1 MNWTK
6 SKSYTAGTVV
16 VHQDKL
22 YRKLGDGDDSAPDS
36 VPGGWAEIPPE
47 RNNLAEYTAIEASLG
62 SYEKRKAKHQ
72 AKVAAAKAS
81 AEAKLKALGLT
92 VDELQALGLGVAS

>member
-6 SKSYTAGTVV
+6 SQSYTAGDVV
-16 VHQDKL
+16 VHQHKL
-22 YRKLGDGDDSAPDS
+22 YQKLDDGDNSPPDDIA
-36 VPGGWAEIPPE
+36 GGWGEIPPE
-47 RNNLAEYTAIEASLG
+47 RHNLAEYTAIEASFG
-62 SYEKRKAKHQ
+62 SYEQRVKDNK

-92 VDELQALGLGVAS
+92 VDELQALGL

>member
-1 MNWTK
+1 MNWTN
-6 SKSYTAGTVV
+6 SKTYTAGNVV

-22 YRKLGDGDDSAPDS
+22 YQKLDDGDNSPPDD
-36 VPGGWAEIPPE
+36 VAGGWVEIPPE

-62 SYEKRKAKHQ
+62 SYEQRVKDHQ

-92 VDELQALGLGVAS
+92 VDELQALGL

>member
-1 MNWTK
+1 MNWTN

-22 YRKLGDGDDSAPDS
+22 YQKLDDGDNSPPDDIA
-36 VPGGWAEIPPE
+36 GGWVEVPPE

-62 SYEKRKAKHQ
+62 SYEARKAKHQ
-72 AKVAAAKAS
+72 ADVRKKLAAA
-81 AEAKLKALGLT
+81 GLDP
-92 VDELQALGLGVAS
+92 VDVLAVLNA

>member
-22 YRKLGDGDDSAPDS
+22 YQKLDDGDDSPPDDIA
-36 VPGGWAEIPPE
+36 GGWVEIPPE
-47 RNNLAEYTAIEASLG
+47 RNNLAQYTAIEASLG
-62 SYEKRKAKHQ
+62 SYEERKAKHQ
-72 AKVAAAKAS
+72 AEVRKKLAAA
-81 AEAKLKALGLT
+81 GLEPAD
-92 VDELQALGLGVAS
+92 VLAVLRA

>member
-6 SKSYTAGTVV
+6 SQSYTAGTVV

-22 YRKLGDGDDSAPDS
+22 YQKLDDGDDSPPDDIA
-36 VPGGWAEIPPE
+36 GGWVEVPAE

-62 SYEKRKAKHQ
+62 SYEQRVKDRK

-92 VDELQALGLGVAS
+92 VDELQALFLLTN

>member
-6 SKSYTAGTVV
+6 SQIYTAGTVV

-22 YRKLGDGDDSAPDS
+22 YQKLDDGDDSPPDDIA
-36 VPGGWAEIPPE
+36 GGWVEVPPE

-62 SYEKRKAKHQ
+62 SYEQRVKDHQ

-81 AEAKLKALGLT
+81 AEAKLEALGLT
-92 VDELQALGLGVAS
+92 VDELQALGL

>member
-22 YRKLGDGDDSAPDS
+22 YQKLDDGDNSPPDS
-36 VPGGWAEIPPE
+36 VPGGWVEVPAE

-62 SYEKRKAKHQ
+62 SYEERKAKHQ
-72 AKVAAAKAS
+72 AEVRKKLAAARLEPADVL
-81 AEAKLKALGLT
+81 AVLRAN
-92 VDELQALGLGVAS
+92 

>member
-1 MNWTK
+1 MNWIN
-6 SKSYTAGTVV
+6 SKTYTAGDVV
-16 VHQDKL
+16 IHHSKL
-22 YRKLGDGDDSAPDS
+22 YQKLDDGDSSPPDDIA
-36 VPGGWAEIPPE
+36 GGWVEIPPE

-62 SYEKRKAKHQ
+62 SYEERVKDHK

-92 VDELQALGLGVAS
+92 VDELQALGL

>member
-1 MNWTK
+1 MNWTN
-6 SKSYTAGTVV
+6 SQTYTAGTVV

-22 YRKLGDGDDSAPDS
+22 YQKLDDGDDSPPDDIA
-36 VPGGWAEIPPE
+36 GGWVEVPAE

-62 SYEKRKAKHQ
+62 SYEQRVKDHQ

-92 VDELQALGLGVAS
+92 VDELQALGL

>member
-1 MNWTK
+1 MNWTN
-6 SKSYTAGTVV
+6 SQTYTAGTVV

-22 YRKLGDGDDSAPDS
+22 YQKLDDGDDSPPDDIA
-36 VPGGWAEIPPE
+36 GGWVEVPAE
-47 RNNLAEYTAIEASLG
+47 RNNLAEYTAIETSLG
-62 SYEKRKAKHQ
+62 SYEQRVKDHQ

-92 VDELQALGLGVAS
+92 VDELQALGL